1 MYSSLFQQLLCQI
14 LDSTEKPNLD
24 QKGLGLIV
32 TVWFGLD
39 IVGIVRHLA
48 DPYTTQ
54 SLGVLFSNV
63 LRLSVKNSAGDR
75 SVIFSAMR
83 LVRLLTD
90 NMYLSLLKREHGKNL
105 LFFSWK

>member
-54 SLGVLFSNV
+54 SLDLTEYWIIGKGTAFQEAG
-63 LRLSVKNSAGDR
+63 RL
-75 SVIFSAMR
+75 
-83 LVRLLTD
+83 
-90 NMYLSLLKREHGKNL
+90 
-105 LFFSWK
+105 

>member
-1 MYSSLFQQLLCQI
+1 MYSSLFQQLLCWI

-54 SLGVLFSNV
+54 SLENCLICEESH
-63 LRLSVKNSAGDR
+63 
-75 SVIFSAMR
+75 
-83 LVRLLTD
+83 
-90 NMYLSLLKREHGKNL
+90 NMLHVALNL
-105 LFFSWK
+105 L

>member
-54 SLGVLFSNV
+54 SLGKSLKS
-63 LRLSVKNSAGDR
+63 LSQGNFCETKD
-75 SVIFSAMR
+75 
-83 LVRLLTD
+83 
-90 NMYLSLLKREHGKNL
+90 Y
-105 LFFSWK
+105 